1 MAGSSRH
8 WIIVLVVA
16 AIAAVVGGCGSSS
29 SDSAKVRIINA
40 SLDYGAL
47 DVYFDGTIKHSNV
60 AAGSTSGFIDY
71 EVKTSKTLKVTRTGS
86 AAAVF
91 EATVSTASNTDY
103 AYVLYGNEGNLRL
116 SYYTENE
123 AEASSGK
130 AKLRVLNGST
140 DAGALDLYASA
151 SASEITDLIAKTSSI
166 SPAGATAW
174 VELDKGT
181 YKTQVTAP

>member
-1 MAGSSRH
+1 M
-8 WIIVLVVA
+8 
-16 AIAAVVGGCGSSS
+16 
-29 SDSAKVRIINA
+29 
-40 SLDYGAL
+40 
-47 DVYFDGTIKHSNV
+47 
-60 AAGSTSGFIDY
+60 
-71 EVKTSKTLKVTRTGS
+71 
-86 AAAVF
+86 
-91 EATVSTASNTDY
+91 VSTAGNTDY

-123 AEASSGK
+123 ADASSGR

-166 SPAGATAW
+166 SPAGASAW

-181 YKTQVTAP
+181 YKVWLTAAGDKSDIRLVIRTEDKKLSTVVVTPRRKGGALVNAQVLIQQGAASTCGELVGSVTSGCRARPGHAGYG